1 LLLSLSLSDYV
12 TPAQQEAKEALRKER
27 DREREL
33 REKEK
38 ELQREKERER
48 EREKELQR
56 EREKERE
63 REREKELQREREK
76 EREKSLRER
85 EKDLEEEE
93 KRKAQTLCSFRLYFP
108 IFLADLL
115 HSRGRK
121 HRDAKRR
128 RKKGG
133 HRCPGRIT
141 PKKR

>member
-1 LLLSLSLSDYV
+1 M

-38 ELQREKERER
+38 ELQ
-48 EREKELQR
+48 
-56 EREKERE
+56 REKERE

>member
-38 ELQREKERER
+38 ELQ
-48 EREKELQR
+48 
-56 EREKERE
+56 REKERE